1 MHYFKPCNGRY
12 ARYSDEM
19 NPLEQPRW
27 LVLLVR
33 VAAEPTRDRV
43 AVWRELRRVGALLVS
58 QATWVMPDVP
68 VMVDGV
74 ERARDLAVRG
84 GGEIVVLAAA
94 GRDDSDAARLR
105 ELFTAARQEEWIEFI
120 SDCGKFG
127 AEIDKEIRI
136 QKLTFAELEEEE
148 QSLDRLRRWHKAIR
162 TRDVFG
168 APAAGEADEQ
178 LRHCGGR
185 LEEYTQLVFA
195 AQHQT

>member
-1 MHYFKPCNGRY
+1 M
-12 ARYSDEM
+12 D
-19 NPLEQPRW
+19 PLEQPRW

-33 VAAEPTRDRV
+33 VAAEPTRHRV

-58 QATWVMPDVP
+58 QATWVLPDVP
-68 VMVDGV
+68 VMTDGV
-74 ERARDLAVRG
+74 ERARDLAGRG
-84 GGEIVVLAAA
+84 GGEIIVLAAG
-94 GRDDSDAARLR
+94 GRTSSDAARLQ
-105 ELFTAARQEEWIEFI
+105 ELFTAARQEEWVEFI
-120 SDCGKFG
+120 SDCGKFD

-168 APAAGEADEQ
+168 ADAAAEADEQ
-178 LRHCGGR
+178 LRHCGVR

-195 AQHQT
+195 AQHQI